1 MSGSRPRLQWS
12 AVAGDSRITELEDL
26 VARDAASIAFAQLA
40 EDYRRLG
47 QLEDAVRLCR
57 EGLSRHHAFPSA
69 RLTLARALLALGRED
84 EARIELRRIV
94 RESPGNLAATR
105 AVTVLRTLGE
115 GVAPEP
121 ADERAV
127 AELEA
132 WLAAIVADRVVRAST
147 PASP

>member
-1 MSGSRPRLQWS
+1 M
-12 AVAGDSRITELEDL
+12 GDSSRITELEDL
-26 VARDAASIAFAQLA
+26 VARDPASIAFAQLA

-69 RLTLARALLALGRED
+69 QLTLARALLALGCED
-84 EARIELRRIV
+84 EARIELHRVI

-105 AVTVLRTLGE
+105 AVAVLRTLGE
-115 GVAPEP
+115 DVAPEA

-132 WLAAIVADRVVRAST
+132 WLAAIAADRAVRAATRAST
-147 PASP
+147 